1 MPRLCSDRRFEWIED
16 KEIEEPPSKLCGIFD
31 RKEYCLFFNSLTNPA
46 AIGGKYTRYRGSTP
60 MFSLEQFHR
69 TYDTVTTPVRINGQR
84 LRLFQPASI
93 DRFINP
99 TDVMDNFPLWTKIW
113 EASGVLASYLAG
125 MPTDPMK
132 TMLEIGCGL
141 GLVGIAAA
149 KAGHRITMT
158 EGNPDALNF
167 ARANALANDCPSVVI
182 RRLDWNA
189 PQLEGRFD
197 TIVGSE
203 TVYKTEDIDGLEAMF
218 DRYLNPGGTI
228 ILAEG
233 VRRTGVDFWERMRHH
248 YDVKARR
255 QTLRS
260 DQGTQHMILFRLRR
274 RADRQ
279 IES

>member
-1 MPRLCSDRRFEWIED
+1 V
-16 KEIEEPPSKLCGIFD
+16 
-31 RKEYCLFFNSLTNPA
+31 
-46 AIGGKYTRYRGSTP
+46 
-60 MFSLEQFHR
+60 FSLEQFHR
-69 TYDTVTTPVRINGQR
+69 TYDTVTTPVTINGQT
-84 LRLFQPASI
+84 LRLFTPASI

-99 TDVMDNFPLWTKIW
+99 DDVMDNFPLWAKIW

-125 MPTDPMK
+125 MPPDPMK

-141 GLVGIAAA
+141 GMVGIAAA
-149 KAGHRITMT
+149 RAGHRITMT
-158 EGNPDALNF
+158 ELNPDALNF
-167 ARANALANDCPSVVI
+167 ARANALANDCPDVAI
-182 RRLDWNA
+182 HRLDWNA

-218 DRYLNPGGTI
+218 DRYLNPAGTI

-233 VRRTGVDFWERMRHH
+233 VRRTGVDFWARMKHR

-260 DQGTQHMILFRLRR
+260 DQKTQHMVLFRLQRNTE
-274 RADRQ
+274 RQ
-279 IES
+279 TES

>member
-1 MPRLCSDRRFEWIED
+1 
-16 KEIEEPPSKLCGIFD
+16 
-31 RKEYCLFFNSLTNPA
+31 
-46 AIGGKYTRYRGSTP
+46 

-69 TYDTVTTPVRINGQR
+69 TYDTVTTPVTINGQT
-84 LRLFQPASI
+84 LKLFTPASI

-99 TDVMDNFPLWTKIW
+99 DDMMDNFPLWAKIW

-125 MPTDPMK
+125 MPPNPMK

-141 GLVGIAAA
+141 GMVGIAVAR
-149 KAGHRITMT
+149 AGHRITMT
-158 EGNPDALNF
+158 ELNPDALNF
-167 ARANALANDCPSVVI
+167 ARANALANDCPQI
-182 RRLDWNA
+182 AIERLDWND
-189 PQLEGRFD
+189 PQLDGRFD

-203 TVYKTEDIDGLEAMF
+203 TVYKTEDIDGLEALF

-233 VRRTGVDFWERMRHH
+233 VRRTGVDFWERLRDR
-248 YDVKARR
+248 YDVKTRR

-260 DQGTQHMILFRLRR
+260 DQGEKHMVLFRLQR

-279 IES
+279 LES

>member
-1 MPRLCSDRRFEWIED
+1 
-16 KEIEEPPSKLCGIFD
+16 
-31 RKEYCLFFNSLTNPA
+31 
-46 AIGGKYTRYRGSTP
+46 

-69 TYDTVTTPVRINGQR
+69 TYNTVTTPVTINGQT
-84 LRLFQPASI
+84 LKLFTPASI

-99 TDVMDNFPLWTKIW
+99 DDMMDNFPLWAKIW
-113 EASGVLASYLAG
+113 EASGVLASYLTG
-125 MPTDPMK
+125 LPPNPMK

-141 GLVGIAAA
+141 GMVGIAAA
-149 KAGHRITMT
+149 RTGHRITMT
-158 EGNPDALNF
+158 ELNPDALNF
-167 ARANALANDCPSVVI
+167 ARANVLANDCPQI
-182 RRLDWNA
+182 PIERLDWNA
-189 PQLEGRFD
+189 PHLDGRFD

-233 VRRTGVDFWERMRHH
+233 VRRTGVDFWDRMRDR

-260 DQGTQHMILFRLRR
+260 DQGEMHMVLFRLQRR
-274 RADRQ
+274 TDRQ
-279 IES
+279 LES